1 MKFVFYLCLILV
13 VCKGNKM
20 NKKANVLIDDI
31 VKSMSL
37 KQKIG

>member
-13 VCKGNKM
+13 VCKGGKV

-31 VKSMSL
+31 VKGMSL
-37 KQKIG
+37 AEKIG